1 MSGGSNGNSQGK
13 RTAMLTRIRAA
24 LAGAAP
30 RAVASSLPQA
40 RIGVPAR
47 ALRPR
52 PERITDFKMRLL
64 EQKVIVEDVAAPE
77 FVPAAVIH
85 VLETAR
91 MGLRIRCGA
100 EPYYEKMPW
109 PAKASLERTLG
120 AASPTTAAALS
131 HAIAGIAETGTLV
144 LASGEENPVTLTFL
158 PELHIVTVE
167 ESMIVGGL
175 EDAFDVVRAR
185 YGRGR
190 MPRTLNLVSGASRTG
205 DIGGQLVMGA
215 HGPRKLAVL
224 VVKGRPASPA

>member
-1 MSGGSNGNSQGK
+1 MSRAASPAK
-13 RTAMLTRIRAA
+13 RVAMLARIRAA
-24 LAGAAP
+24 LGGGEVSGAPAAP
-30 RAVASSLPQA
+30 QG
-40 RIGVPAR
+40 RICVPAR
-47 ALRPR
+47 ALKSKT
-52 PERITDFKMRLL
+52 ERIADFKMRLL
-64 EQKVIVEDVAAPE
+64 EQKVVVEDVAAPE
-77 FVPAAVIH
+77 FVPASVINI
-85 VLETAR
+85 LEVAR
-91 MGLRIRCGA
+91 MAPRIRCGA
-100 EPYYEKMPW
+100 EPFYEKMPW

-131 HAIAGIAETGTLV
+131 HAIAGFAETGTLV

-158 PELHIVTVE
+158 PDLHIVTVE

-175 EDAFDVVRAR
+175 EDAFDMVRAR

-224 VVKGRPASPA
+224 VVKGKHGGVL